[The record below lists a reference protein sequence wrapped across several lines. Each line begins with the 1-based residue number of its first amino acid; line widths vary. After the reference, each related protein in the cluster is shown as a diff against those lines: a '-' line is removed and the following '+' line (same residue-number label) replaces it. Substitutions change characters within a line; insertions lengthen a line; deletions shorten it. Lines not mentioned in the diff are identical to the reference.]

1 MNKLPQVKNRAP
13 APIQISAEQLLR
25 EARDRG
31 IEDAP
36 KAPKQYITDQEE
48 LTAYRQGKRKEFED
62 ILRNSRTNMGM
73 WVKYGL
79 WEADQKEF
87 DRARSV
93 FERAL
98 DIEYRNE
105 YVWNKYAEMEMK
117 NKFVNHA
124 RNVFD
129 RCVTLLPRHDAFWY
143 KYTYMEEL
151 AGSIETARQV
161 FERFMAWEPDD
172 NGWSAFI
179 KFEQRHGETSRV
191 RAIFERYVSCHP
203 TCRAYLKYAKW
214 EEVNR
219 QLGNARAVFE
229 RSVESIHPSERNESL
244 LLGFARFEERCKEVD
259 RARAI
264 YRFALT
270 SLSASTDQKALED
283 INRELVAF
291 EKRHGD
297 RQDIEGAILAKR
309 RQAYEEALSRNNF
322 DYDAWFDYA
331 RLEENEFRESLALLS
346 PAADSDGDGGG
357 DSSEM
362 ALDAGVT
369 AATATSKAL
378 ERVREVY
385 ERAVAAIPLSR
396 EKRFW
401 RRYIYLWL
409 TYALFEELVARDVAR
424 ARAVYAAC
432 LAVIPHKHL
441 TFSKIWLQAAFLEV
455 RCKDLAAARR
465 LLGQALGVC
474 SQYNHHKQSIFRGY
488 ASLEL
493 QLGEIDRCRKVYAK
507 YIEVMPFCVKAW
519 CDFAGL
525 ERTVG
530 ETVRARSIFEVA
542 VEQPQ
547 LDAPEVLW
555 KAYIDF
561 ETEER
566 EHAKVRALYE
576 RLLQRAGHVKVWIAF
591 ALFEASLAAEASSS
605 SDAGAGAV
613 AGAGVDRATET
624 ALASRKVLASAY
636 SALKSEGLKE
646 ERVLLLEAWRS
657 IETALPP
664 TVRDLAKPEGMMP
677 RKIKARRMVT
687 DESGQELGWE
697 EYYDYVFPDD
707 EKKVTGLKILENAL
721 KWKAAMGAGAGAG
734 AGADAD
740 KVDDES
746 SSSSSS
752 SLGKRKAEEE
762 LNIDDV

>member
-79 WEADQKEF
+79 WEAEQKEF

-105 YVWNKYAEMEMK
+105 HVWNKYAEMEMK
-117 NKFVNHA
+117 NKFINHA
-124 RNVFD
+124 RNILD

-172 NGWSAFI
+172 NGWAAYI
-179 KFEQRHGETSRV
+179 KFEQRQGETTRV

-229 RSVESIHPSERNESL
+229 RSVESIHPSERNETL
-244 LLGFARFEERCKEVD
+244 LLSFARFEERCKEVD

-270 SLSASTDQKALED
+270 SLSASADQKALED

-297 RQDIEGAILAKR
+297 RQDIEGAILTKR
-309 RQAYEEALSRNNF
+309 RQAYEEILASNNF

-331 RLEENEFRESLALLS
+331 RLEENEFREALALLPPS
-346 PAADSDGDGGG
+346 SDLEVVEGDVESGAA
-357 DSSEM
+357 
-362 ALDAGVT
+362 T
-369 AATATSKAL
+369 AAAATSKAL

-409 TYALFEELVARDVAR
+409 NYALFEELSARDVSR

-441 TFSKIWLQAAFLEV
+441 TFSKIWLQAAYLEV
-455 RCKDLAAARR
+455 RCKDLAAARK

-488 ASLEL
+488 ATLEL
-493 QLGEIDRCRKVYAK
+493 QLGEVDRCRKVYTK

-530 ETVRARSIFEVA
+530 ETVRARSIYEIA

-561 ETEER
+561 EMEER

-576 RLLQRAGHVKVWIAF
+576 RLLQRAGHVKVWIAY
-591 ALFEASLAAEASSS
+591 ALFEASLAAAASSS
-605 SDAGAGAV
+605 SGGADAGAAAGAD
-613 AGAGVDRATET
+613 AGVDQATE
-624 ALASRKVLASAY
+624 AAQSSREVFASAY
-636 SALKSEGLKE
+636 SALKTAGLKE

-657 IETALPP
+657 METSLPP
-664 TVRDLAKPEGMMP
+664 AVRDPAKPEAMMP
-677 RKIKARRMVT
+677 RKIKARRMAT

-734 AGADAD
+734 GD

-746 SSSSSS
+746 SSNSSSA
-752 SLGKRKAEEE
+752 LGKRKAQEE
-762 LNIDDV
+762 LDIDDV